1 MRVYK
6 FIGPKWGIDN
16 LKNRHVKIGE
26 FPDLN
31 DPFELL
37 PFVFPDAESEEA
49 VLSWREDE
57 GKEHGLCRYS
67 RTPTNPVMWAHY
79 TENHRGL
86 CLGLE
91 VPDAPEGTPEKL
103 ASPDHHAYLHPV
115 TYVDTPYIFPVSSDG
130 LNEELICRFLY
141 TKFDHWRYEDEFR
154 VYTTITDR
162 NKKGLCFVNFG
173 VNLVESKR

>member
-91 VPDAPEGTPEKL
+91 VPDAPEGTPGQP
-103 ASPDHHAYLHPV
+103 AGVAPPP
-115 TYVDTPYIFPVSSDG
+115 TPA
-130 LNEELICRFLY
+130 
-141 TKFDHWRYEDEFR
+141 T
-154 VYTTITDR
+154 
-162 NKKGLCFVNFG
+162 
-173 VNLVESKR
+173 